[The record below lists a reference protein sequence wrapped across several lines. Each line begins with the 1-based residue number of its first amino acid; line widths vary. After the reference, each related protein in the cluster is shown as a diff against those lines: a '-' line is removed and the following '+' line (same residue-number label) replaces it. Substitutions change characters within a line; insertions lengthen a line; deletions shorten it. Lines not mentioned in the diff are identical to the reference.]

1 MTASRPERALR
12 AQSLFS
18 ASGPQVSVVR
28 RQRYGQAVTNEKR
41 VRDFWRRVWSE
52 GDVAYAHEFFAP
64 TYRENDRERTPDGH
78 ARGATAFRE
87 YFPDFR
93 TEVIGLMDFGDVVVS
108 RVVFRG
114 TYAGGWAGVD
124 SVGTATEVSGVDL
137 FQFKDGLVV
146 DHWHEAD
153 HELMWE
159 QLGVPLPPG

>member
-1 MTASRPERALR
+1 MA
-12 AQSLFS
+12 
-18 ASGPQVSVVR
+18 
-28 RQRYGQAVTNEKR
+28 NEQR

-64 TYRENDRERTPDGH
+64 QYRENDRERTPDGH
-78 ARGATAFRE
+78 ARGALAFRA

-93 TEVIGLMDFGDVVVS
+93 TEVIELMDFGDVVVS

-124 SVGTATEVSGVDL
+124 SVGTTTEVSGVDV
-137 FQFKDGLVV
+137 FQFRDGLVFE
-146 DHWHEAD
+146 HWHEAD

-159 QLGVPLPPG
+159 QLGVALPPG